1 MAAALMATVNTV
13 MMLVDWRCPSSRDL
27 GLAVGGARMGI
38 RMASGTPYAVGEWA
52 NCGSAEDRE
61 G

>member
-1 MAAALMATVNTV
+1 M
-13 MMLVDWRCPSSRDL
+13 
-27 GLAVGGARMGI
+27 AVGGARMGI